1 MSKIIIAIDGYSS
14 CGKSTLAKALAS
26 ALQYVFID
34 SGAMYRAVTYY
45 LMTEG
50 IDFRS
55 RQAVVAALPHIRIAF
70 QMEADGPHTLLNGTD
85 VESDIR
91 SMEVARNVSP
101 VAAIPE
107 VRHAMVSQQQQLG
120 AEKGIVMDGRD
131 IGTVVFPQAELKIFL
146 TASTEERVN
155 RRQLQLIQKGIR
167 AEKDEIRKNL
177 LERDYIDSTRSES
190 PLRKAPQAV
199 VIDNTN
205 LNEREQLLLVQTLA
219 EARLSSSH

>member
-1 MSKIIIAIDGYSS
+1 
-14 CGKSTLAKALAS
+14 
-26 ALQYVFID
+26 
-34 SGAMYRAVTYY
+34 
-45 LMTEG
+45 
-50 IDFRS
+50 
-55 RQAVVAALPHIRIAF
+55 
-70 QMEADGPHTLLNGTD
+70 
-85 VESDIR
+85 
-91 SMEVARNVSP
+91 
-101 VAAIPE
+101 

-155 RRQLQLIQKGIR
+155 RRQLQLMQKGIR